1 MSSTSNIWKYF
12 DKTENEKAKCKIC
25 KKEIGRKD
33 GNTKSMWYHVNAMHG
48 KWYRKWLHP
57 EHLEKSDNKVKKR
70 QNISQFL
77 IEKRTTEQEEADE
90 LVARI
95 MIKENNSFGFFD
107 NKDLQKLLSKA
118 YPNIKVWIDSNLW
131 AESY

>member
-1 MSSTSNIWKYF
+1 M
-12 DKTENEKAKCKIC
+12 
-25 KKEIGRKD
+25 
-33 GNTKSMWYHVNAMHG
+33 
-48 KWYRKWLHP
+48 
-57 EHLEKSDNKVKKR
+57 KKR

-118 YPNIKVWIDSNLW
+118 YPNIKV
-131 AESY
+131 